1 MKKRKK
7 TEVLTSVGAK
17 KSKRDPKELEIEL
30 NLLRLHPEPKLSA
43 IPLERNFFY
52 HIKLTENERT
62 YSYEEFGVGKFYA
75 QGLKQDSIF
84 FRREYVFI
92 YDDGISKGR
101 PHLGNPPDLPDDD
114 GKFVILNSTPSNI
127 RELLVSENSVICSTD
142 KFTATP
148 VELQDNTL
156 LGRLDNIIQSIDQN
170 ELWSML
176 LKDNDRPAR
185 GSIRFNE
192 EDDCFEGYD
201 GEQWRAFMWGE

>member
-1 MKKRKK
+1 MKKKK
-7 TEVLTSVGAK
+7 KAGVLTSVGAK
-17 KSKRDPKELEIEL
+17 RSKSDPKELEIVL
-30 NLLRLHPEPKLSA
+30 NLLRLHPEPDLSD

-52 HIKLTENERT
+52 QIKQTKNERT
-62 YSYEEFGVGKFYA
+62 YSYEEFGVGKFNA
-75 QGLKQDSIF
+75 QLNSIF

-101 PHLGNPPDLPDDD
+101 PHLGNPPELPEEDDD
-114 GKFVILNSTPSNI
+114 SKFIILNSTPSNI

-156 LGRLDNIIQSIDQN
+156 LGRLDNIIQSIDQD

-176 LKDNDRPAR
+176 LKDSKSPVK

-192 EDDCFEGYD
+192 NDDCFEGYN
-201 GEQWRAFMWGE
+201 GERWRVLMWGEQ